1 MDRLHEPT
9 IFLVDDDD
17 AVRQSLALL
26 IATYGLQVESC
37 ASAEQFLERWDPD
50 AVGCLV
56 LDIRMAGMSGLALQE
71 LLQERG
77 ITMPIVFITGHGDIN
92 ACRRAFQGGAVDFLT
107 KPVDEQALMDSIRKG
122 ISQDIRQRHA
132 ASEILHLRTRFAQLS
147 DRERQVLELILDGL
161 PNKLIAREI
170 GLSTRTVES
179 HRSRIYLKL
188 GANSLAQ
195 LVRSVMKLEDSG
207 TREAAPPHA
216 DAPWAAALRV

>member
-1 MDRLHEPT
+1 MDLPLHEPT
-9 IFLVDDDD
+9 VFLVDDDA

-26 IATYGLQVESC
+26 ITTYGLHVEC
-37 ASAEQFLERWDPD
+37 CTSAEEFLTRWQPD
-50 AVGCLV
+50 AVGCMV
-56 LDIRMAGMSGLALQE
+56 LDIRMAGMSGLALQA
-71 LLQERG
+71 LLQERR
-77 ITMPIVFITGHGDIN
+77 ISTPIVFITGHGDVT

-107 KPVDEQALMDSIRKG
+107 KPVDEQSLMEGIRKA
-122 ISQDIRQRHA
+122 ISQDIRQRRTE
-132 ASEILHLRTRFAQLS
+132 SEVVHLRERFAQLS

-195 LVRSVMKLEDSG
+195 LVRSVMKLEEVTS
-207 TREAAPPHA
+207 RQLPA
-216 DAPWAAALRV
+216 

>member
-1 MDRLHEPT
+1 MDLPLHEPT
-9 IFLVDDDD
+9 VFLVDDDA

-26 IATYGLQVESC
+26 ITTYGLHVEC
-37 ASAEQFLERWDPD
+37 CTSAEEFLARWQPD

-56 LDIRMAGMSGLALQE
+56 LDIRMAGMSGLALQA
-71 LLQERG
+71 LLQERR
-77 ITMPIVFITGHGDIN
+77 ISIPIVFITGHGDVT

-107 KPVDEQALMDSIRKG
+107 KPVDEQALMEGIRKA
-122 ISQDIRQRHA
+122 ISQDIRQRRTE
-132 ASEILHLRTRFAQLS
+132 SEVVNLRERFAQLS

-195 LVRSVMKLEDSG
+195 LVRSVMKLEEVTS
-207 TREAAPPHA
+207 RQLPA
-216 DAPWAAALRV
+216 